1 MKSRSIK
8 YTEEELVALLKQ
20 NSEQGFSYLY
30 DHYSAALYG
39 VIFRMIQ
46 DEDKANDLMQ
56 DVFVKIWKNIDKY
69 NESKGRLYTWML
81 NITRNSCID
90 SLRLVEN
97 KVNIQNLENTV
108 YEIDRQEAVSIGLD
122 ETGIHE
128 FMQRLKPER
137 KQLLDMA
144 YFEGYTQEE
153 IAEKLGLPLG
163 TVKTRIR
170 AALQELRDYFKV
182 ISIIIILFLIN

>member
-1 MKSRSIK
+1 LKSRSIK

-30 DHYSAALYG
+30 DHYSGALYG

-46 DEDKANDLMQ
+46 DEDRANDLMQ

-69 NESKGRLYTWML
+69 NEGKGRLYTWML
-81 NITRNSCID
+81 NIARNSCID
-90 SLRLVEN
+90 NLRLVEN

-182 ISIIIILFLIN
+182 ISIIIILFLLN